1 MQKEHIIYS
10 GTVKVNIVKNES
22 LMGKMTVDHIT
33 KFIKE
38 KYVQDKVM
46 VLWLMAAP
54 SGFPFYHTL
63 I

>member
-33 KFIKE
+33 KVIKE
-38 KYVQDKVM
+38 KYVQDKVI
-46 VLWLMAAP
+46 VFWLMAAP
-54 SGFPFYHTL
+54 SGFPFSHTL
-63 I
+63 M